1 LQEPIAVDF
10 SIASILTQD
19 GVVNGAVYALVG
31 LSIVLVFSVT
41 RVILVPQGEFVTFG
55 TLTMALLQTGRVPG
69 TFWLL
74 VGVSLLT
81 ALFVIGRRI
90 RGGAEHRV
98 LWPLIGIVLPLLLA
112 AFVVFVLDAPRGGLF
127 LQTIATLLIVVPLAP
142 MMYQTIYAPLANASI
157 LVLLIVSVALHL
169 VLQQAGLIFFGA
181 EGFRTTAL
189 FTIPIEFGPVQ
200 LSGASASVIVIAAL
214 TTVVFAVLF
223 SFTLFGKALRATAG
237 NATGARLVGI
247 RPTLA
252 GTIAFGLAGLLG
264 VVSGLM
270 IGPITTVYYDTGFLI
285 ALKGFVAATIG
296 GLHSYPLAIVGSLF
310 VGITESFASFYA
322 SAFKDAIV
330 FALLLPIL
338 FWRSLRATGVEEE

>member
-1 LQEPIAVDF
+1 MDF
-10 SIASILTQD
+10 TIASILTQD

-55 TLTMALLQTGRVPG
+55 TLTMALLQTGQVPG

-74 VGVSLLT
+74 VGVAVLT
-81 ALFVIGRRI
+81 AIFVIVRRL
-90 RGGAEHRV
+90 RGGAQFRV
-98 LWPLIGIVLPLLLA
+98 IVPLLAIAIPVLLS
-112 AFVVFVLDAPRGGLF
+112 AFVIFVLDAPRGGLL
-127 LQTIATLLIVVPLAP
+127 LQAIATLLIVVPLAP

-169 VLQQAGLIFFGA
+169 VLQQAGLVFFGA
-181 EGFRTTAL
+181 EGFRTAAL
-189 FTIPIEFGPVQ
+189 FSIPVEFGPIQ
-200 LSGASASVIVIAAL
+200 LSGAAASVVAIALLSTVIFAL
-214 TTVVFAVLF
+214 MF

-264 VVSGLM
+264 VISGLM

-310 VGITESFASFYA
+310 VGVTESFASFYA